1 MSKGTRLF
9 LAIVLGGVVLC
20 LATVGAA
27 VAAVYQAGTIAVEV
41 EEDDGGRFNVGVP
54 AGLARV
60 AIALAP
66 DSILDEVKMEL
77 GPWAPA
83 VRAGWDE
90 LERIP
95 DCVLVDVISGDEH
108 VTIEKRGSSLRIRV
122 DADGMDLRVGVPM
135 GTVGAIL
142 NRFDG

>member
-9 LAIVLGGVVLC
+9 LLIVLGSVVLG

-41 EEDDGGRFNVGVP
+41 QERDGSRINVGVP

-66 DSILDEVKMEL
+66 DSVLDEVSAEL

-90 LERIP
+90 LEKIP
-95 DCVLVDVISGDEH
+95 DCVLVEVVTDDEH
-108 VTIEKRGSSLRIRV
+108 VTIEKSGSSLLVHV
-122 DADGMDLRVGVPM
+122 DADGMNLRVGVPL
-135 GTVGAIL
+135 GTVGSIL
-142 NRFDG
+142 DRFGS

>member
-9 LAIVLGGVVLC
+9 LVIVLGGVVLC

-41 EEDDGGRFNVGVP
+41 EEQDGSRFNVGVP

-66 DSILDEVKMEL
+66 DSILDEVSTEL

-90 LERIP
+90 LESIP
-95 DCVLVDVISGDEH
+95 DCVLVEVVSGDEH
-108 VTIEKRGSSLRIRV
+108 VTIEKSGSTLLV
-122 DADGMDLRVGVPM
+122 HVEADGMNLRVGVPM